1 MRKKRPGEWSI
12 MRHFKNLNIYYPFKP
27 LKALNT
33 FSQFA
38 SENNFAAAIIPFVPF
53 NLIYCRNFKTISSS
67 GVKTAKS
74 AANAHGGAT
83 IIMNLVIT
91 ILVMMNL
98 VITILVMMTLVLTI
112 LVITI
117 LVITILVITIL
128 VIIILVI
135 TILVITILV
144 ITILVI
150 TILVIMIQ
158 ISLVILELD

>member
-74 AANAHGGAT
+74 AANALGGAT
-83 IIMNLVIT
+83 II
-91 ILVMMNL
+91 MNL

>member
-91 ILVMMNL
+91 ILVMM
-98 VITILVMMTLVLTI
+98 TLVLTI

-150 TILVIMIQ
+150 TILVITILVIMIQ